1 MKNKKRKR
9 FYIYNNQYIIV
20 FTHKN
25 VNRKISLYEHI
36 NRVHYINIGS
46 LKTKYQ
52 KKYCYIC
59 GCELTRQN
67 RTKDHIPQKCLYEG
81 CSNNKKKNL
90 LTIYCCS
97 ECNTKL
103 SSKEQE
109 LRNLLGITA
118 EYGKQKKRIVKSSVK
133 DLTLEK
139 NYNRLFHRDG
149 KIIGVQFTKEDLNES
164 AIKAL
169 KGIILVLYNVLITSK
184 FNITVYSPNFDQSI
198 LDKMRI
204 SPEIILQYEKWYKS
218 GSERIFRFK
227 ITCLD
232 KNLNAVNRSNATID
246 KIQYIIAKLI
256 YWEEIMF
263 YVIANKI

>member
-1 MKNKKRKR
+1 MKKRKKKR
-9 FYIYNNQYIIV
+9 FYIYCNKYFIV

-25 VNRKISLYEHI
+25 INRIISLYEHI

-46 LKTKYQ
+46 LKTTYQ

-59 GCELTRQN
+59 GRELTCHN
-67 RTKDHIPQKCLYEG
+67 RTKDHIPQKCIYEG

-118 EYGKQKKRIVKSSVK
+118 EYGKQKEKIVKSSVK
-133 DLTLEK
+133 DLTLKK
-139 NYNRLFHRDG
+139 NHNRLFYGDG
-149 KIIGVQFTKEDLNES
+149 KIIGVQFIKEDLNES

-169 KGIILVLYNVLITSK
+169 KGIVLVLYNVLITNK
-184 FNITVYSPNFDQSI
+184 FNIIVYSPNFDQGI
-198 LDKMRI
+198 NDKIRI
-204 SPEIILQYEKWYKS
+204 GPEIILRHEKWYKS
-218 GSERIFRFK
+218 GSEKIFRFK

-232 KNLNAVNRSNATID
+232 KNVNTVDRSNATID